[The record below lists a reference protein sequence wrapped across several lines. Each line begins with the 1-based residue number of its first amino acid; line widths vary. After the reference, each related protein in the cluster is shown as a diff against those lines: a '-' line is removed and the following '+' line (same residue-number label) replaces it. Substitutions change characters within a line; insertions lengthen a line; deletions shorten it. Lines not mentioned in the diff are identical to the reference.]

1 VLILNA
7 SKSLFVI
14 RKKFRDAHRPI
25 TLAALCL
32 LFLQFAAA
40 QSATSQAAEQI
51 ATKVD
56 EYMTAAVISDDFS
69 GSLLIARDGQP
80 IFNKSYGLA
89 SIELGVANTPQTV
102 FRIASITKPFTAT
115 AIMMLQE
122 RGKLKIGDS
131 ICKYL
136 VDCPASW
143 QPITVKNLLT
153 HTSGIPNYLN
163 FPDYLPN
170 IALPVTHEKMI
181 GTFRD
186 KPLEFTPGGKFA
198 YSNSGYYLL
207 GVIIERVS
215 GRSYGEFLQENIFA
229 PLGMKQTGDFDNR
242 SIIKNRAA
250 GYSLKNDRPANA
262 IYFDPTQQLA
272 TGSLWST
279 TEDLLLF
286 DRALYTE
293 KLLSRKSLDEMFTL
307 SKADYGY
314 GWQVAPMFGR
324 PLIAHGGDTLGFM
337 GIFQRFT
344 ADRTT
349 IILLS
354 NKGYMNILTLARD
367 IPAIVFGEEYELPHK
382 TKAVAVDAKILQ
394 QYAGEYQLPTSVILK
409 ITLEDGK
416 LMIQNSSNTRPKGE
430 LFAEFETTF
439 RRTGVD
445 ATFTFERDTSG
456 RVTTI
461 VIHNVNGVTTKA
473 SKIN

>member
-1 VLILNA
+1 MILNA
-7 SKSLFVI
+7 IKSLFVI
-14 RKKFRDAHRPI
+14 GRNLCTAGRSI
-25 TLAALCL
+25 GLAALCL
-32 LFLQFAAA
+32 LLVQFAAA
-40 QSATSQAAEQI
+40 QSPTSQSAQQI
-51 ATKVD
+51 AAKID
-56 EYMTAAVISDDFS
+56 EYMAASMAADDFS
-69 GSLLIARDGQP
+69 GSLLVARDGQP
-80 IFNKSYGLA
+80 IFNKSYGFA
-89 SIELGVANTPQTV
+89 NIELGVPNTPQTV

-122 RGKLKIGDS
+122 RGKLKVGDS

-136 VDCPASW
+136 ADCPDAW
-143 QPITVKNLLT
+143 QPITIKNLLT

-163 FPDYLPN
+163 FPGYLSN
-170 IALPVTHEKMI
+170 IALPVTHEQMI
-181 GTFRD
+181 GTFRN
-186 KPLEFTPGGKFA
+186 KPLEFVPGEKFA

-207 GVIIERVS
+207 GVIIERAS
-215 GRSYGEFLQENIFA
+215 GRPYAEFLQENIFA

-250 GYSLKNDRPANA
+250 GYSLMNDRPANA
-262 IYFDPTQQLA
+262 IYFDRSQLLA

-286 DRALYTE
+286 DQALYTE
-293 KLLSRKSLDEMFTL
+293 KLVSRKILDEMFTL
-307 SKADYGY
+307 SVADYGY

-337 GIFQRFT
+337 GVLQRFT

-367 IPAIVFGEEYELPHK
+367 IPAIVFGEKYELPRK
-382 TKAVAVDAKILQ
+382 IKAFHVDAKTLQ
-394 QYAGEYQLPTSVILK
+394 QYTGKFQLPNSVVL
-409 ITLEDGK
+409 TVTVEDGK
-416 LMIQNSSNTRPKGE
+416 LMMQNSSNTRPKGE
-430 LFAEFETTF
+430 LFAESETTF

-456 RVTTI
+456 RVAAI
-461 VIHNVNGVTTKA
+461 VIRNVNGAITNA
-473 SKIN
+473 PRIN